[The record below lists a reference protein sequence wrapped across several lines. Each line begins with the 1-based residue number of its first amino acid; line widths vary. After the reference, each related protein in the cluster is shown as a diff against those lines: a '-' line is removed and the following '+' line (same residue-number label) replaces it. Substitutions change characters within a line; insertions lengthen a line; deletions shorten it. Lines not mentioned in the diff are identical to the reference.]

1 MLTLEQHFSSGYL
14 PALIGA
20 YFNLAQLLSQQASSS
35 VPEVR
40 TAVTEEVPR
49 LRQTGEFIKDKVRL
63 VEALAELVGFAAPP
77 PPRVP
82 EEYYAWFEQVHAGF
96 RAALV
101 THHRG
106 EVTQLFGHRIG
117 DILCTWNV
125 LLLTIRLLVADPGSP
140 VLEQQLAA
148 LRDDLRDSADALRIT
163 ARHPNLHPSLFP
175 LGELFTDAVDELL
188 GLPLT
193 DAGTGELSQAGQRLN
208 DRMRELSVAVGH
220 AEEALRGVGGGVAD
234 A

>member
-1 MLTLEQHFSSGYL
+1 MLTLEQHFASGYL

-20 YFNLAQLLSQQASSS
+20 YFNLAQLLSQHASSR

-40 TAVTEEVPR
+40 TAVGEEVPR

-63 VEALAELVGFAAPP
+63 VEALAELVGFTPPP

-96 RAALV
+96 RASLV
-101 THHRG
+101 THHRD
-106 EVTQLFGHRIG
+106 EVTQLVGHRMG

-148 LRDDLRDSADALRIT
+148 LRDDVRDSADALRIS
-163 ARHPNLHPSLFP
+163 ARHPNLDPSLFP
-175 LGELFTDAVDELL
+175 LAELFTDAVDELL
-188 GLPLT
+188 SLPLT
-193 DAGTGELSQAGQRLN
+193 DAGTGELTMAGQRLN
-208 DRMRELSVAVGH
+208 ERMRELSVAVGH
-220 AEEALRGVGGGVAD
+220 AEDALRGAGGGVAD

>member
-1 MLTLEQHFSSGYL
+1 MLTLDQHFSSGYL

-20 YFNLAQLLSQQASSS
+20 YFNLAQLLSQNASSP
-35 VPEVR
+35 VAEVR
-40 TAVTEEVPR
+40 AAVVDEVPR

-63 VEALAELVGFAAPP
+63 VQALAELVGFTAPP

-106 EVTQLFGHRIG
+106 EITQLFGHRIG
-117 DILCTWNV
+117 DLLCTWNV
-125 LLLTIRLLVADPGSP
+125 LLLTIRLLVADPGAP
-140 VLEQQLAA
+140 VLEQQLAS
-148 LRDDLRDSADALRIT
+148 LRDDLRNTADALRIT
-163 ARHPNLHPSLFP
+163 ARHPNLPPSLFP
-175 LGELFTDAVDELL
+175 LGELATAAVDELL

-193 DAGTGELSQAGQRLN
+193 DAGMGELTLAGQRLN
-208 DRMRELSVAVGH
+208 ERMRELSVAVGH
-220 AEEALRGVGGGVAD
+220 AEESLRESGGGTTD